1 MAWSS
6 RKNFQLILG
15 VQEKREQKEKYV
27 DNLLPLFY
35 LLRLVGVSPEIGG
48 SKKKDRKGKRP
59 HNLFLVLFWT

>member
-27 DNLLPLFY
+27 DNLLPL
-35 LLRLVGVSPEIGG
+35 LHVLRLVGASLEIRG
-48 SKKKDRKGKRP
+48 SKKRIEKERD
-59 HNLFLVLFWT
+59 HIIYS

>member
-27 DNLLPLFY
+27 DNLLPVLY
-35 LLRLVGVSPEIGG
+35 LLRLVGASPEIGG
-48 SKKKDRKGKRP
+48 SRKKGEKRRE
-59 HNLFLVLFWT
+59 TT